1 MRQTYAVTWSKDD
14 GHVYAGQLDLQFEG
28 LTLRGGSG
36 TETVVEQLAYDEL
49 GEVRRARSVRERVR
63 GHASLVLELLSGG
76 EISIASLGQPGA
88 LSEVADRLSAA
99 CV

>member
-14 GHVYAGQLDLQFEG
+14 GHVYAGRLDLKPEG

-36 TETVVEQLAYDEL
+36 TQTVLERLAYEDL
-49 GEVRRARSVRERVR
+49 GSVRRARSLRERVR

-88 LSEVADRLSAA
+88 LNEVADRLAA
-99 CV
+99 TSV